1 MTDRITE
8 HYQENPEGARLV
20 SDEDIRGGQ
29 NRQAPG
35 KKSSGSAAGK
45 SEKAGKS
52 DKSAKPAK
60 STKEARA
67 AKTAKEDKPEK
78 SARSVNSA
86 ETGEPVKSGKTAKS
100 AMSAKVAKAD
110 GAEKA
115 GASKQAKPGKS
126 AEQEKSARTAKS
138 SKPAKKAENPA
149 EYDESGEQSQSV
161 KTPSVMRLVEE
172 RAFSENQVIAAGK
185 SLIPRQLRGIEPL
198 SKVMRREAELQRS
211 EQPDDEVSRSP
222 MVMRELTEMVIA
234 ENVPGIIRRFNACDC
249 EKCMSELARLTAE
262 EIPARYMKMPELAD
276 LNWSGFSSDERM
288 LIDSLK
294 KNAVMVMIRLM
305 IANKKRNFH

>member
-35 KKSSGSAAGK
+35 KKSAGSAAGK
-45 SEKAGKS
+45 SEKAGKPDKS
-52 DKSAKPAK
+52 ANPSKTDKSAK
-60 STKEARA
+60 STK
-67 AKTAKEDKPEK
+67 TA
-78 SARSVNSA
+78 
-86 ETGEPVKSGKTAKS
+86 KTAKS
-100 AMSAKVAKAD
+100 AKPVKSGKAD
-110 GAEKA
+110 GAEKSGA
-115 GASKQAKPGKS
+115 GASKQAKP
-126 AEQEKSARTAKS
+126 EKSAGSDKS
-138 SKPAKKAENPA
+138 GKPAKKAENPA
-149 EYDESGEQSQSV
+149 EYDESVEQSQSV

-172 RAFSENQVIAAGK
+172 RAFSENQVVAAGK

-198 SKVMRREAELQRS
+198 SKVMRREAELQRG

-222 MVMRELTEMVIA
+222 LVMRELTEMVIA

-294 KNAVMVMIRLM
+294 KNAVTVMIRLM

>member
-35 KKSSGSAAGK
+35 KKSAGSAAGK
-45 SEKAGKS
+45 PEKAGKPDKS
-52 DKSAKPAK
+52 ANPSKTDKSAK
-60 STKEARA
+60 STK
-67 AKTAKEDKPEK
+67 TA
-78 SARSVNSA
+78 
-86 ETGEPVKSGKTAKS
+86 KTAKS
-100 AMSAKVAKAD
+100 AKPVKSGKAD
-110 GAEKA
+110 GAEKS
-115 GASKQAKPGKS
+115 GASKKAKP
-126 AEQEKSARTAKS
+126 EKSAGSDKS
-138 SKPAKKAENPA
+138 GKSAKKAENPA

-172 RAFSENQVIAAGK
+172 RAFSENQVVAAGK

-198 SKVMRREAELQRS
+198 SKVMRRDAELQRG

-222 MVMRELTEMVIA
+222 LVMRELTEMVIA
-234 ENVPGIIRRFNACDC
+234 ENVPVIIRRFNACDC

-294 KNAVMVMIRLM
+294 KNAVTVMIRLM

>member
-35 KKSSGSAAGK
+35 KKSAGSAAGK
-45 SEKAGKS
+45 PEKAGKPDKS
-52 DKSAKPAK
+52 ANPSKTDKSAK
-60 STKEARA
+60 STK
-67 AKTAKEDKPEK
+67 TA
-78 SARSVNSA
+78 
-86 ETGEPVKSGKTAKS
+86 KTAKS
-100 AMSAKVAKAD
+100 AKPVKSGKAD
-110 GAEKA
+110 GAEKS
-115 GASKQAKPGKS
+115 GASKKAKP
-126 AEQEKSARTAKS
+126 EKSAGSDKS
-138 SKPAKKAENPA
+138 GKPAKKAENPA

-172 RAFSENQVIAAGK
+172 RAFSENQVVAAGK

-198 SKVMRREAELQRS
+198 SKVMRREAELQRG

-222 MVMRELTEMVIA
+222 LVMRELTEMVIA
-234 ENVPGIIRRFNACDC
+234 ENVPVIIRRFNACDC

-294 KNAVMVMIRLM
+294 KNAVTVMIRLM

>member
-35 KKSSGSAAGK
+35 KKSAGSAAGK
-45 SEKAGKS
+45 PEKAGKP
-52 DKSAKPAK
+52 DKSANPSNPSKTDK
-60 STKEARA
+60 STKS
-67 AKTAKEDKPEK
+67 T
-78 SARSVNSA
+78 
-86 ETGEPVKSGKTAKS
+86 KTAKS
-100 AMSAKVAKAD
+100 AKSAKSVKSGKAD
-110 GAEKA
+110 STEKA

-126 AEQEKSARTAKS
+126 AGSDKSG
-138 SKPAKKAENPA
+138 KPAKKAENPA

-172 RAFSENQVIAAGK
+172 RAFSENQVVAAGK

-198 SKVMRREAELQRS
+198 SKVMRREAELQRG

-222 MVMRELTEMVIA
+222 LVMRELTEMVIA

-294 KNAVMVMIRLM
+294 KNAVTVMIRLM

>member
-35 KKSSGSAAGK
+35 KKSAGSAAGK
-45 SEKAGKS
+45 PENAGKPDKS
-52 DKSAKPAK
+52 ANHSKTDKSAK
-60 STKEARA
+60 ST
-67 AKTAKEDKPEK
+67 
-78 SARSVNSA
+78 
-86 ETGEPVKSGKTAKS
+86 KTAKS
-100 AMSAKVAKAD
+100 AKPVKSGKAD
-110 GAEKA
+110 GAEKS

-126 AEQEKSARTAKS
+126 GKSAEPEKSAGSDKS
-138 SKPAKKAENPA
+138 GKPAKKAENPA

-172 RAFSENQVIAAGK
+172 RAFSENQVVAAGK

-198 SKVMRREAELQRS
+198 SKVMRREAELQRG

-222 MVMRELTEMVIA
+222 LVMRELTEMVIA

-294 KNAVMVMIRLM
+294 KNAVTVMIRLM

>member
-35 KKSSGSAAGK
+35 KKSAGSAAGK
-45 SEKAGKS
+45 PEKAGKPDKS
-52 DKSAKPAK
+52 ANPSKTDKSAK
-60 STKEARA
+60 STKT
-67 AKTAKEDKPEK
+67 AKTA
-78 SARSVNSA
+78 
-86 ETGEPVKSGKTAKS
+86 KTAKS
-100 AMSAKVAKAD
+100 AKPVKSGKAD
-110 GAEKA
+110 GAEKS
-115 GASKQAKPGKS
+115 GASKQAKP
-126 AEQEKSARTAKS
+126 EKSAGSDKS
-138 SKPAKKAENPA
+138 GKPAKKAENPA

-172 RAFSENQVIAAGK
+172 RAFSENQVVAAGK

-198 SKVMRREAELQRS
+198 SKVMRREAELQRG

-222 MVMRELTEMVIA
+222 LVMRELTEMVIA

-294 KNAVMVMIRLM
+294 KNAVTVMIRLM